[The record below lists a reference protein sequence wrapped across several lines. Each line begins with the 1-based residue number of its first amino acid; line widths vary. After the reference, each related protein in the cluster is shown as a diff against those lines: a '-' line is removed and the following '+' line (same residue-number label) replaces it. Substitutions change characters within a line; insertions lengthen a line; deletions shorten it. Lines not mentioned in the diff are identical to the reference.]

1 MLSTLPSTYLAVLL
15 LSVPSSGS
23 CAGFQF
29 PVAAMAQD
37 LHLPPSPPAFVPT
50 NGVRLCEARLDKGDP
65 CNRPTKGTQY
75 RYCPPHYKVYKER
88 TEEYKAQSWRVL
100 QMKNQARVRVCVR
113 PGAAK
118 ATLNVADVDA
128 DIALLE
134 EWRAGIEE
142 EVRMRERHT
151 VQFFDGIGE

>member
-1 MLSTLPSTYLAVLL
+1 
-15 LSVPSSGS
+15 
-23 CAGFQF
+23 
-29 PVAAMAQD
+29 MAQD
-37 LHLPPSPPAFVPT
+37 LHPPPPPPASVPT

-75 RYCPPHYKVYKER
+75 RYCPPHYSVYKER
-88 TEEYKAQSWRVL
+88 TEEYKAQSGRVL

-118 ATLNVADVDA
+118 AMLNVADVDA
-128 DIALLE
+128 AVALVE
-134 EWRAGIEE
+134 EWRAGIEK